1 MSTETNKAGMRRMF
15 EEGWNQG
22 DLGVVDELLA
32 ADAHDHHDP
41 DVPSFPEHLKET
53 IVLFRRA
60 FPDLRYTIEDMIA
73 EGDKVA
79 CRVTLTGTHRGV
91 FNGIPPTG
99 RAIRVEQIHIARIV
113 AGKGRE
119 HWAALE
125 MLTLLQQLGAIPAR
139 GGEAR
144 AAVGARG

>member
-1 MSTETNKAGMRRMF
+1 MSTEANKAMVRRMF
-15 EEGWNQG
+15 EEAWNQG

-32 ADAHDHHDP
+32 DDARDHHDP
-41 DVPSFPEHLKET
+41 DVPSFPEHLKEM

-60 FPDLRYTIEDMIA
+60 FPDLHYTVEDMIA
-73 EGDKVA
+73 EGDRVA

-99 RAIRVEQIHIARIV
+99 RAIRVEQIHIVRTV
-113 AGKGRE
+113 DGKGRD

-125 MLTLLQQLGAIPAR
+125 MLALLQQLGAIPAR
-139 GGEAR
+139 GG
-144 AAVGARG
+144 AVPAGAGARG